1 MIELLGLEGYTG
13 HRVASDLMVQEQMLV
28 WAAESIAQKEQQE
41 QDKRDADKLRR
52 EAQG

>member
-28 WAAESIAQKEQQE
+28 WAAESAAQKEQA
-41 QDKRDADKLRR
+41 KRDEAEAKRR
-52 EAQG
+52 AQG

>member
-28 WAAESIAQKEQQE
+28 WAAESAAQKEQA
-41 QDKRDADKLRR
+41 KRDEEKLK
-52 EAQG
+52 A